1 VKVKENVL
9 VAKAST
15 KKYTD
20 REDTTYTA
28 TNEKYSVEKE
38 KEFTIDGV
46 KFVFNKLV
54 PVSSKYNNT
63 TEENGVIKEGTTTVV
78 YEYKPVLPSNDIV
91 NEKPEFNGGVNPI
104 NPPVVDVPEYKEP
117 IGGAIVPPEVHEKPE
132 FKGGVSPIDPPVV
145 EKPEAEVPKVETPKA
160 EEPKKEEEP
169 KEVIK
174 KKEELPV
181 TSSSSMLGMFGL
193 VGAFGMRKKRKK
205 DK

>member
-1 VKVKENVL
+1 MV
-9 VAKAST
+9 
-15 KKYTD
+15 
-20 REDTTYTA
+20 
-28 TNEKYSVEKE
+28 
-38 KEFTIDGV
+38 
-46 KFVFNKLV
+46 
-54 PVSSKYNNT
+54 
-63 TEENGVIKEGTTTVV
+63 
-78 YEYKPVLPSNDIV
+78 DI
-91 NEKPEFNGGVNPI
+91 
-104 NPPVVDVPEYKEP
+104 PEYKEP

-145 EKPEAEVPKVETPKA
+145 EKPEAEVPKA
-160 EEPKKEEEP
+160 EEPKKEEA

>member
-1 VKVKENVL
+1 M
-9 VAKAST
+9 
-15 KKYTD
+15 
-20 REDTTYTA
+20 
-28 TNEKYSVEKE
+28 
-38 KEFTIDGV
+38 
-46 KFVFNKLV
+46 
-54 PVSSKYNNT
+54 
-63 TEENGVIKEGTTTVV
+63 
-78 YEYKPVLPSNDIV
+78 
-91 NEKPEFNGGVNPI
+91 NEKPEFNGGVTPVD
-104 NPPVVDVPEYKEP
+104 PPVVDIPEYKEP

-160 EEPKKEEEP
+160 EEPKKEEE

-193 VGAFGMRKKRKK
+193 VAAFGMRKKRKK